1 MPASRYR
8 RHDPAGRAK
17 YQDVKQ
23 HARTQ
28 ARVLAGTP
36 GVLKSRTIAGKQY
49 WMREYIRVDGKKT
62 DEYLGAAGTV
72 GRERVEKLRGEI
84 ELAGA
89 LAAGSAQ
96 LRLFGYQR
104 IDRKPA
110 AVLAVLYNRRLFHAG
125 LTLVGSHAYG
135 ALLNELG
142 ILAAGYKTQDV
153 DLARGAALSVALRE
167 SATFQSLLKE
177 TTLAFVPVPRL
188 RAQEVSTSYKLA
200 GSQALAVHLL
210 APGKS
215 AGEIVPLKELAA
227 HAQAMPFLDFL
238 IEETIDSV
246 VLSPNQVIPVRIPAP
261 ERFAV
266 HKLFSSQSRRSDRDK
281 VRKDLEQAAL
291 LASAIEEETPER
303 LGEAYKALRA
313 PAKAA
318 VRRGAGAAAR
328 LLEGSHA
335 EGREALLRIAGRR
348 RVGGH

>member
-1 MPASRYR
+1 MPASLYR

-62 DEYLGAAGTV
+62 DEYLGAAAAV

-84 ELAGA
+84 ELARA

-110 AVLAVLYNRRLFHAG
+110 AVLAVLFNHGLFHAG

-135 ALLNELG
+135 ALANELG
-142 ILAAGYKTQDV
+142 VHAAGYKTQDV
-153 DLARGAALSVALRE
+153 DVARDAPLSIALPE
-167 SATFQSLLKE
+167 GATFQSLLKE
-177 TTLAFVPVPRL
+177 TWLAFVPVPRL
-188 RAQEVSTSYKLA
+188 RAPEASTSYKLPGA
-200 GSQALAVHLL
+200 HALAVDLL

-215 AGEIVPLKELAA
+215 AGDIVPVQELGA
-227 HAQAMPFLDFL
+227 HAQAIPYLDFL
-238 IEETIDSV
+238 IEEAIESV
-246 VLSPNQVIPVRIPAP
+246 VLSPNQVIPVRVPAP

-281 VRKDLEQAAL
+281 IRKDLEQAAL

-318 VRRGAGAAAR
+318 VRRGALAAAK
-328 LLEGSHA
+328 LLDDSG
-335 EGREALLRIAGRR
+335 GREALLRIGGRR
-348 RVGGH
+348 R

>member
-1 MPASRYR
+1 MAASRYR
-8 RHDPAGRAK
+8 RQDPAGRAR

-23 HARTQ
+23 LARTQ

-49 WMREYIRVDGKKT
+49 WMREHIRVDGKKT
-62 DEYLGAAGTV
+62 DEYHGAAGALE
-72 GRERVEKLRGEI
+72 RQRVEKLRSEI
-84 ELAGA
+84 ELARA

-104 IDRKPA
+104 IDRQPA
-110 AVLAVLYNRRLFHAG
+110 AVLAVFFNHGLFHAG

-153 DLARGAALSVALRE
+153 DLARGAPLAVALPQG
-167 SATFQSLLKE
+167 ATFESVLRE
-177 TTLAFVPVPRL
+177 TGLAFVPVPRL
-188 RAQEVSTSYKLA
+188 RAREASTSYKLP
-200 GSQALAVHLL
+200 GSQALAVDLL
-210 APGKS
+210 APGKN
-215 AGEIVPLKELAA
+215 AGEIVPVTELAA
-227 HAQAMPFLDFL
+227 HAQAIPFLDFL
-238 IEETIDSV
+238 IEEAIDSV
-246 VLSPNQVIPVRIPAP
+246 ALSPNQVIPVRIPAP
-261 ERFAV
+261 ERYAV

-281 VRKDLEQAAL
+281 IRKDLEQAAL

-318 VRRGAGAAAR
+318 VRRGALAAAR

-335 EGREALLRIAGRR
+335 EGREALLRIAGRQR
-348 RVGGH
+348 

>member
-1 MPASRYR
+1 MPTSLYR
-8 RHDPAGRAK
+8 RHDPAGQAK

-23 HARTQ
+23 LARTQ

-62 DEYLGAAGTV
+62 DEYLGAADAV
-72 GRERVEKLRGEI
+72 ERQRVDKLRREI
-84 ELAGA
+84 ELART

-96 LRLFGYQR
+96 LRLFGHQR

-110 AVLAVLYNRRLFHAG
+110 AVLAVLFNRGLFHAG

-142 ILAAGYKTQDV
+142 IVAAGYKTQDV
-153 DLARGAALSVALRE
+153 DVARATPLSFALPE
-167 SATFQSLLKE
+167 GATFQSLLKE
-177 TTLAFVPVPRL
+177 TGLAFVPVPRL
-188 RAQEVSTSYKLA
+188 RTREASTSYKLPGA
-200 GSQALAVHLL
+200 HALAVDLL

-215 AGEIVPLKELAA
+215 AGEIVPVKELAA
-227 HAQAMPFLDFL
+227 HAQAIPLLDFL
-238 IEETIDSV
+238 TDEAIDSV
-246 VLSPNQVIPVRIPAP
+246 VLSPNQVIPLRVPAP

-281 VRKDLEQAAL
+281 IRKDLEQAAL
-291 LASAIEEETPER
+291 VACAVEEETPER
-303 LGEAYKALRA
+303 LVEVYKAVRA

-318 VRRGAGAAAR
+318 VRRGALAAAK
-328 LLEGSHA
+328 LLDTSHT
-335 EGREALLRIAGRR
+335 EGREALLRIAGRQR
-348 RVGGH
+348 